1 MMKNK
6 KKGFT
11 LVEILVLVGVLSIIV
26 GSVLRVAASWQR
38 SWNVSKA
45 QMDVQSQARRA
56 MSEITE
62 ELSQTSQ
69 DRVNINVTGDV
80 ITFQLPNDD
89 YAGGAFTWGDQIQ
102 YSLVV
107 GAGGINQLLRTNLN
121 TNQTEVL
128 GSYINAMQFTLTS
141 GVISMQLTVNK
152 TPDGG
157 GTPVTMQLDSQ
168 VSLRNL

>member
-1 MMKNK
+1 MKNR
-6 KKGFT
+6 KKGLT

-26 GSVLRVAASWQR
+26 GSVLRVAGSWQR
-38 SWNVSKA
+38 SWNISKA

>member
-1 MMKNK
+1 MKNR
-6 KKGFT
+6 KKGLT

-26 GSVLRVAASWQR
+26 GSVLRVATSWQR
-38 SWNVSKA
+38 SWNISKV

-69 DRVNINVTGDV
+69 DRVNINVNGDV

-107 GAGGINQLLRTNLN
+107 GAAGISQLLRTNLN

-128 GSYINAMQFTLTS
+128 ASYVNAMQFTLAS
-141 GVISMQLTVNK
+141 GVISIQVTVDK
-152 TPDGG
+152 TPEGG
-157 GTPVTMQLDSQ
+157 EAPVTMQLGTQ

>member
-1 MMKNK
+1 MENRR
-6 KKGFT
+6 KGFT

-26 GSVLRVAASWQR
+26 GSVLRVASSWQR
-38 SWNVSKA
+38 SWNIGKV

-56 MSEITE
+56 MGEITE

-69 DRVNINVTGDV
+69 DRVNINVAGDV

-102 YSLVV
+102 YSLI
-107 GAGGINQLLRTNLN
+107 AGPAGISQLLRTNLN

-128 GSYINAMQFTLTS
+128 ASYINAMQFTLTS

-152 TPDGG
+152 TPEGG
-157 GTPVTMQLDSQ
+157 GTPVTMQLDTQ